1 MSLFSESKVVVV
13 VVVIVGLSFG
23 MGMLTVVGNLLVVLD
38 RLFTPKKVA
47 VSRTG
52 SPS

>member
-1 MSLFSESKVVVV
+1 MSLFSGSKVVI
-13 VVVIVGLSFG
+13 VVIVGLSSFG

-47 VSRTG
+47 VSHTG
-52 SPS
+52 FPS